1 MSRTFLV
8 LVAVLVALGGGHHAY
23 KRIKAGLES
32 SMMETAIVASS
43 RNTVVVYGR
52 DGCGYTRQMLAS
64 LRNRNI
70 PVTYVDLDLAH
81 ASSAFHERFDGT
93 GLAGPLGYALPVV
106 EVDGEVSMR
115 PTPDVV
121 AYHFQTRD

>member
-1 MSRTFLV
+1 MSRTFLI
-8 LVAVLVALGGGHHAY
+8 LVSILVALGAGHHAW
-23 KRIKAGLES
+23 KRIKAHLEA
-32 SMMETAIVASS
+32 SMMDAAIVESS
-43 RNTVVVYGR
+43 RNSVLVYGR

-64 LRNRNI
+64 LQGRNI
-70 PVTYVDLDLAH
+70 PVTYVDLDLPH

-93 GLAGPLGYALPVV
+93 GLAGPRGYALPVV

>member
-8 LVAVLVALGGGHHAY
+8 LVSILVALGAGHHAW
-23 KRIKAGLES
+23 KWAKAS
-32 SMMETAIVASS
+32 VRASVMETAIAESS
-43 RNTVVVYGR
+43 RNTVLVYGR

-64 LRNRNI
+64 LRSRNI
-70 PVTYVDLDLAH
+70 PVTYIDLDRADM
-81 ASSAFHERFDGT
+81 SSAFHERFDGT
-93 GLAGPLGYALPVV
+93 GLAGQRGYALPVV

-115 PTPDVV
+115 PSPDVV